1 MCVVRPKHVE
11 IGTLYIQ
18 YHCRPYHLY
27 LLAPS
32 YRKLNSFLI
41 LFCFQNVHE
50 MNPETGLKSE
60 RRSKAVATAATD
72 ALEENFCKKNVIS
85 QFSKTL

>member
-1 MCVVRPKHVE
+1 
-11 IGTLYIQ
+11 
-18 YHCRPYHLY
+18 
-27 LLAPS
+27 
-32 YRKLNSFLI
+32 
-41 LFCFQNVHE
+41 